1 MFTTGANAPE
11 VVNQVDRKK
20 PALSGEENLLL
31 LWLNAYRAAP
41 HYPGGQKGDCRSS
54 TTLCTSVRSV
64 MTL

>member
-41 HYPGGQKGDCRSS
+41 HYPE
-54 TTLCTSVRSV
+54 VRWGIADLRQHCVPLSAV
-64 MTL
+64 S